1 MGCTQDSTRKRT
13 YKNQVNDVDEKAY
26 TIVLKTVELS
36 DDEIKNF
43 INSLDKNYIES
54 WQVK

>member
-1 MGCTQDSTRKRT
+1 
-13 YKNQVNDVDEKAY
+13 VNDVDEKAY